1 MEPLAWLKEHA
12 LRGLGVAA
20 NGEDAWEAA
29 LSEHGKLVNKFIAG
43 ACAPAE
49 PRVLGGRPGGRPRGA
64 ERGRTHS
71 T

>member
-43 ACAPAE
+43 ACASAG
-49 PRVLGGRPGGRPRGA
+49 RAAGRPAGRPATRGPA
-64 ERGRTHS
+64 TGRT
-71 T
+71 